1 MTTEE
6 GLQYKRKSV
15 DMIRYSKGNI
25 IHKGPEVKRD
35 QGEPSSDAALLTS
48 PLARHMHEIRT
59 SAAHIT

>member
-48 PLARHMHEIRT
+48 PLARRKH
-59 SAAHIT
+59 